1 MDYVKR
7 KEESL
12 VSYWIRLY
20 KNRSIYGL
28 TFAECGELMNEVSGE
43 NWSEARW
50 RRTIQNYLEIQDYLD
65 QENPTG
71 VNQDILQEIEDQ
83 KLELEKEKIKMRDQ
97 RRELRTRLREFARLE
112 HLEQYLKENIE
123 SIEPINIPINKN
135 QEQKEKEATILLSDW
150 HIGSKI
156 DNSFNKYDFDIAKQR
171 VAKIKEKTFDTV
183 TKENITTLNIVN
195 LGDMI
200 SGLIHVGTR
209 LSNEENVIE
218 QIVKATELL
227 KDFIREFLQLGINVK
242 YYNVIGNH
250 SRSVANKKDVGD
262 IEENFEKLILTMLD
276 ITFNQYSNYTS
287 FGCRDGFIESEIK
300 GKKIVYAHGDLD
312 SNKNAP
318 YRLSQLLSYVPNYL
332 FTGHIHHDV
341 SKDFGTTLSIVNG
354 SVMGLDGYA
363 VGGRFASR
371 PMQKLVL
378 FDDNGDIDYI
388 KNIYLN

>member
-7 KEESL
+7 NEEGITA
-12 VSYWIRLY
+12 YWIRLY
-20 KNRSIYGL
+20 KNKQLYGL
-28 TFAECGELMNEVSGE
+28 TFAECGQLMNDVTGE
-43 NWSEARW
+43 NWSEAKW
-50 RRTIQNYLEIQDYLD
+50 RRPIEHYLEITSYLEE
-65 QENPTG
+65 ENPAGLTNDAL
-71 VNQDILQEIEDQ
+71 VEIELAKEELKKEKVKYSDQ
-83 KLELEKEKIKMRDQ
+83 K
-97 RRELRTRLREFARLE
+97 RENMSTLRKLARLE
-112 HLEQYLKENIE
+112 HLEEYLKENIE
-123 SIEPINIPINKN
+123 SIEPVNIPINKN
-135 QEQKEKEATILLSDW
+135 QEQKEKEATILLGDW

-250 SRSVANKKDVGD
+250 SRAVANKKDVGD

-300 GKKIVYAHGDLD
+300 GKKIIYAHGDMD
-312 SNKNAP
+312 KNTNAAM
-318 YRLSQLLSYVPNYL
+318 RLPQLFGYVPNYL

-341 SKDFGTTLSIVNG
+341 SKDFGTTL
-354 SVMGLDGYA
+354 
-363 VGGRFASR
+363 
-371 PMQKLVL
+371 
-378 FDDNGDIDYI
+378 
-388 KNIYLN
+388 